1 MAFFLKHVEGSK
13 TGQVESFD
21 RDIIRIGRQIDNDLA
36 FDPRRDA
43 SVSGYHAEIS
53 REGESYFVRD
63 LQSRNGTFVNS
74 RKIDSPIQLE
84 DGDLLQFS
92 GRGPKVVFTTRDPSL
107 PTQFAFKE
115 PPRSASTEILSA
127 PVSDPQQK
135 PVSKSGLLAKLVAV
149 SIGISCLA
157 AAFAVGFHLGYP
169 WWALLAAGAGV
180 SLLIAAAYLFFRFWR
195 HRRIRRQE
203 AEAAHQ
209 EREANLGRGRKN
221 NLEDLK
227 RKWTEVVRALR
238 QSNLQKTGDNALDA
252 LPWIIVI
259 GESGSGKSAL
269 IKGGGPQS
277 SVLSTA
283 SEGPTQNC
291 DWWFFDKLVVL
302 DLAGQ
307 YLHQAKQSETSTEW
321 QELLDLLKNNRR
333 REPINGVIVAVS
345 ADSLASA
352 PVEKLKEQAA
362 HARERLDEV
371 SQSLGVKFPVYLTVT
386 KCDLIVGF
394 NEFWAGLP
402 DKANAQAAGEVNPDP
417 LHNSD
422 PARFFDK
429 AFHRICERVDRIRL
443 AQIVEEERETAA
455 QRMFLFPAELKS
467 LQVPLKAFV
476 DVLFRPSSYRDVP
489 FLRGFFLT
497 SGRQSGAPTS
507 RLSRLLG
514 YRYAPAQAASATR
527 DFFLRDLYSTI
538 LPSDRNLAMRTAV
551 GRERHRLRW
560 AAGLIAVLA
569 ISLVLCIVFTVSF
582 TNNWMELTQLD
593 VTPCTSLSAL
603 RGSIGEALRPLDNC
617 RQNISSLD
625 VQPEWKRIASNF
637 GLRQTPRIVP
647 ALQQRFLPAFTSAII
662 NPLEKH
668 VDQALARGSGA
679 SMVVGAITQ
688 RALLMTRCEQSSS
701 CGDLQSVNPLSY
713 RVMLSIA
720 DPELKGGDVEIERFR
735 RTHEAYLV
743 WQSDSNVFVETR
755 LNDVRR
761 IKDWLAR
768 GNLKEESIIE
778 SARAQFQPVRATTF
792 WGVGVPLE
800 VESAYTAR
808 AWQEGIDPLI
818 SGLKK
823 LAADQADVSESVK
836 GFEASYRGRA
846 LRQWGEFLAAFS
858 QPERVPIQSQLT
870 RELVNLISAA
880 DSPYIKVIDEAN
892 ANLSV
897 ILGDTWQRNELP
909 AWASTLKQFVALKTK
924 VAQAQKSAKSNGKP
938 ADAETEAGGYLTI
951 YLEALG
957 QLRGEITTFEKSFK
971 SSQKAF
977 EEGEPSAKAT
987 HPILRATWALSML
1000 RNSIGAPEETDRLFW
1015 MLLSRPLSLAWRGTL
1030 AESGKYLQQQ
1040 WEGLLLEIRDYD
1052 PGSKGSKI
1060 MNFVNQQAG
1069 AFLIRQSGRWAS
1081 RRLLDQSFPF
1091 TEGFVQYLSRLRF
1104 DAMNPTIFRTEPA
1117 FRSEPPFTIVR
1128 SS

>member
-21 RDIIRIGRQIDNDLA
+21 RDIIRIGRQSDNDLT
-36 FDPRRDA
+36 FDPQRDA

-63 LQSRNGTFVNS
+63 LQSRNGTFLNS
-74 RKIDSPIQLE
+74 RKIDSSVQLE

-92 GRGPKVVFTTRDPSL
+92 ARGPKVVFTTRDPSF
-107 PTQFAFKE
+107 PTQSAFKE
-115 PPRSASTEILSA
+115 PSRSAPTEILA
-127 PVSDPQQK
+127 VPNNDAQQK
-135 PVSKSGLLAKLVAV
+135 PVSKSRLLAKLVAIV
-149 SIGISCLA
+149 VGISCLA
-157 AAFAVGFHLGYP
+157 AALAVGFHFGYP
-169 WWALLAAGAGV
+169 WWALLAAGASV
-180 SLLIAAAYLFFRFWR
+180 SLLIAGAYLVWRFWR
-195 HRRIRRQE
+195 HRRTRRQE

-209 EREANLGRGRKN
+209 EREASLGRGRKN

-227 RKWTEVVRALR
+227 RKWTEVVRSLR
-238 QSNLQKTGDNALDA
+238 QSKLQKTGDDALDA
-252 LPWIIVI
+252 LAWVAVI
-259 GESGSGKSAL
+259 GESGCGKSAL
-269 IKGGGPQS
+269 IKGGAPQS
-277 SVLSTA
+277 SVVTA
-283 SEGPTQNC
+283 GSEGPTQNC

-302 DLAGQ
+302 DVAGQ
-307 YLHQAKQSETSTEW
+307 YLHQAKQSETATEW
-321 QELLDLLKNNRR
+321 QELLNLLKNNRR

-362 HARERLDEV
+362 HARERLDEI
-371 SQSLGVKFPVYLTVT
+371 SQWLGVKFPVYLTVT

-417 LHNSD
+417 INHSD
-422 PARFFDK
+422 PARFFDR
-429 AFHRICERVDRIRL
+429 AFHRICERVERIRL
-443 AQIVEEERETAA
+443 AQIVEEEQETAV

-497 SGRQSGAPTS
+497 SGRQSGPATS

-514 YRYAPAQAASATR
+514 SRYVHPQAASTTR

-538 LPSDRNLAMRTAV
+538 LPSDRNLAIRTAV

-569 ISLVLCIVFTVSF
+569 VSLILCIAFTVSF
-582 TNNWMELTQLD
+582 TNNWMALTNLD
-593 VTPCTSLSAL
+593 VTPCTSLAAL
-603 RGSIGEALRPLDNC
+603 RVSIGDALRPLDNC
-617 RQNISSLD
+617 RQNISSLG
-625 VQPEWKRIASNF
+625 VQSKWKRIASNF
-637 GLRQTPRIVP
+637 GLRQTPRITT
-647 ALQQRFLPAFTSAII
+647 ALQQRFLPAFTAKVI
-662 NPLEKH
+662 NPLENH
-668 VDQALARGSGA
+668 IDQALAKGSGA

-688 RALLMTRCEQSSS
+688 RALLMARCEQSSS
-701 CGDLQSVNPLSY
+701 CGDLHNANPLSY

-735 RTHEAYLV
+735 RTHESYLL
-743 WQSDSNVFVETR
+743 WQSDSDVFVETR
-755 LNDVRR
+755 LKDIQR
-761 IKDWLAR
+761 IKQWLGR

-778 SARAQFQPVRATTF
+778 SAKAQFQPVRATAF
-792 WGVGVPLE
+792 WGVSVPLE

-823 LAADQADVSESVK
+823 LAADQAEVSDSVK
-836 GFEASYRGRA
+836 GFEASYRSRA
-846 LRQWGEFLAAFS
+846 LRQWGEFLSAFS
-858 QPERVPIQSQLT
+858 QPEKVPIHTQMN

-897 ILGDTWQRNELP
+897 ILGDAWQRNELP

-924 VAQAQKSAKSNGKP
+924 VAHAQKSAKSNDKP
-938 ADAETEAGGYLTI
+938 ANAETEAGGYLAI
-951 YLEALG
+951 YLEAVG

-1015 MLLSRPLSLAWRGTL
+1015 MLLSRPLSLAWRGMLT
-1030 AESGKYLQQQ
+1030 ESSKYLQQQ
-1040 WEGLLLEIRDYD
+1040 WEGLLLEIRDFD
-1052 PGSKGSKI
+1052 PGSKGGKI
-1060 MNFVNQQAG
+1060 MNFVNQSAN
-1069 AFLIRQSGRWAS
+1069 AFLTRQGGRWVS

-1091 TEGFVQYLSRLRF
+1091 TEGFLQYLSRLRF
-1104 DAMNPTIFRTEPA
+1104 DALSPTTFRPEPP
-1117 FRSEPPFTIVR
+1117 FRAEPPFTIVR